1 MKSPFT
7 GGEVKLQKEIR
18 TLNYRKEEFEV
29 QYHFYLCVDTGEQF
43 TDEELDTV
51 NTNQIYNQYRLKY
64 GIPFPDEIKE
74 IREQYG
80 LSASKMSEVL
90 GFGANVYRNY
100 EAGEVPSMS
109 NGKFLQQI
117 KNPEVFKNVL
127 ETSKQFTKEETEKIK
142 RKIDAAHSEL
152 NDFEF
157 LYEKYLMGGDV
168 VPNEYTGFRTPHL
181 EKIANMVLYF
191 AERTKP
197 FKTKLNKLLF
207 YSDFLHYKKTCFS
220 ISGATYKA
228 IQMGPV
234 PKNFGSLYDYACEHG
249 YVNIGL
255 IYFDSGNVGEQFVPN
270 GQRTF
275 NEELFSQTEQ
285 WVLSHVCKT
294 YKDHTAKDI
303 IEKSHQ
309 EAAWIDNAEGFKEIS
324 YRYSFDL
331 KNV

>member
-29 QYHFYLCVDTGEQF
+29 QYQFYVCVDTSEQF

-74 IREQYG
+74 IRERYG

-90 GFGANVYRNY
+90 GFGTNVYRNY

-117 KNPEVFKNVL
+117 KSPEVFKSVL
-127 ETSKQFTKEETEKIK
+127 ETSKQFSREETEKIK

-152 NDFEF
+152 SDFEAI
-157 LYEKYLMGGDV
+157 YERYLMGDA

-181 EKIANMVLYF
+181 EKIANMVLFF
-191 AERTKP
+191 AVAMQP

-234 PKNFGSLYDYACEHG
+234 PKNFGGLYDFATEHR

-255 IYFDSGNVGEQFVPN
+255 MYFDSGNVGEQFIPS
-270 GQRTF
+270 GQRDF
-275 NEELFSQTEQ
+275 NEELFTETER
-285 WVLSHVCKT
+285 WVLTHVCKT

-303 IEKSHQ
+303 IEKSHE
-309 EAAWIDNAEGFKEIS
+309 EAAWKNNAEGFKEIS
-324 YRYSFDL
+324 YNYSFDL